1 MIESA
6 LLGARFRAQKIK
18 PVELWQR
25 TDVRPRSL
33 HEVREAMFPLQSAI
47 YSTLCPQP
55 KLWLLCTFSVCFR

>member
-6 LLGARFRAQKIK
+6 LLGAPYRAQKIK

-25 TDVRPRSL
+25 TDVRL
-33 HEVREAMFPLQSAI
+33 NHFTKLAKQCFHFQSAI